1 MQKRETAWHSSD
13 LGIEMPIA
21 VYGHAG
27 VPLLMFPTAAADYLE
42 YERFLLIDAIARHI
56 NSGRVRIYT
65 INSVNRHGLMNDQ
78 AAPQL
83 KARLLAA
90 FDRYIADEVVPWIR
104 DDCGDPQVRPF
115 TAGASLGAFAALNS
129 TLKHPDLIQ
138 GCIAMSGSYDVRD
151 YLSGYYDDDIYYN
164 NPVDYMPNLND
175 DLFLPRLRDS
185 VTIVLVTGQGA
196 YESPGRSVQ
205 MADILRGK
213 SIPCTLDLWGHDVAH
228 DWPWWRRM
236 LDYYL
241 GKIIS
246 AAPTVDGNAQ

>member
-1 MQKRETAWHSSD
+1 MLKREAAWHSSD

-21 VYGHAG
+21 VYGHSG

-56 NSGRVRIYT
+56 DSGRVRVYT
-65 INSVNRHGLMNDQ
+65 INSVNRYGLMNDQ
-78 AAPQL
+78 APPQL
-83 KARLLAA
+83 KARLLATY
-90 FDRYIADEVVPWIR
+90 DSYITHDVIPWIR
-104 DDCGDPQVRPF
+104 SDCDDPQARPL

-151 YLSGYYDDDIYYN
+151 YLAGYDDDDIYYN
-164 NPVDYMPNLND
+164 NPADYMRNLD
-175 DLFLPRLRDS
+175 DDTFLPRLRES

-205 MADILRGK
+205 MAAILREKG
-213 SIPCTLDLWGHDVAH
+213 IPCTLDLWGLDVAH

-241 GKIIS
+241 GKVVP
-246 AAPTVDGNAQ
+246 AAPSATRHST